1 MHENLHPL
9 LNAYLDGEL
18 HGARLRDMELHLASC
33 EFCRTELDEL
43 RRLSDLLH
51 DAPAPQF
58 TPADRFA
65 SNLTLSLPRR
75 PERTRPPQPAPLSW
89 WLAPASLLFLWFF
102 MRTVFALTDLVS
114 VATESGLLGH
124 TSAWLGDGQQQ
135 TTWFAMTTDLL
146 GNRLT
151 GNEQSALSL
160 LNGIN
165 LFGGDL
171 LHRLLWQTALILPC
185 LGWLA
190 VWWMRHN
197 PLPMKIENSQ

>member
-1 MHENLHPL
+1 MHENLVPL

-18 HGARLRDMELHLASC
+18 HGARLREMELHLASC
-33 EFCRTELDEL
+33 EHCRNELDEL

-58 TPADRFA
+58 TPAERFA

-75 PERTRPPQPAPLSW
+75 PQRTRPPQPAPLAW
-89 WLAPASLLFLWFF
+89 WLAPASLLFLLFF
-102 MRTVFALTDLVS
+102 LRTVFALTDLVS

-124 TSAWLGDGQQQ
+124 ASAWLSDGQQQ
-135 TTWFAMTTDLL
+135 TTWFALTTDLL

-171 LHRLLWQTALILPC
+171 LQRLLWQTALILPC
-185 LGWLA
+185 LAWLA
-190 VWWMRHN
+190 VWWMRN
-197 PLPMKIENSQ
+197 KLPMKIENTQ